1 VIDIIFLA
9 IKMSK
14 IRIIPKTRLVA
25 EADVIADETSINR
38 SCVLKFFFSI
48 YSTVNATN
56 EPKNPTTIL

>member
-1 VIDIIFLA
+1 
-9 IKMSK
+9 MSK
-14 IRIIPKTRLVA
+14 IIIIPKTRLVA

>member
-1 VIDIIFLA
+1 
-9 IKMSK
+9 MNK

-25 EADVIADETSINR
+25 EADVILDETSINR
-38 SCVLKFFFSI
+38 SCVLKFFFPI